1 MTDSLALVQS
11 QHVARSGEVRQVQL
25 RLTLASPKLP
35 LSVRATRCKH
45 LLAGQVTCL
54 AQRARRLPTPVLVI
68 GINACALDLPTSRE
82 TALLEV
88 YL

>member
-25 RLTLASPKLP
+25 RLALASPKLP

-45 LLAGQVTCL
+45 LLAGQLHV
-54 AQRARRLPTPVLVI
+54 
-68 GINACALDLPTSRE
+68 SRKE
-82 TALLEV
+82 QGDFLHQCW
-88 YL
+88 